1 MGIAQYSNFRY
12 QLTNL
17 EYKWL
22 MKGTRE
28 DVHPR
33 NLNFPK
39 LKIRKSK
46 LYNRNDYLYMIFNSL
61 MTFNNLI
68 LPHNYFCTHYTQ
80 EQTLFHFQDDF
91 QVLDLSHIYRC
102 LYTEFDFSKPPD
114 FNILIRIYGDGWDT
128 SSWVGN
134 GFSVVKT
141 SLTLVL
147 MGNYIIP
154 LTYITL

>member
-1 MGIAQYSNFRY
+1 MGKSQYSHFRY

-80 EQTLFHFQDDF
+80 EQILFRFQDDF

-102 LYTEFDFSKPPD
+102 LYMELLYCCLQLCDMGRRNECYPSRTIMRL
-114 FNILIRIYGDGWDT
+114 NNRIYT
-128 SSWVGN
+128 
-134 GFSVVKT
+134 
-141 SLTLVL
+141 
-147 MGNYIIP
+147 
-154 LTYITL
+154 